1 MKIIALI
8 SCFLIIMCQAMHI
21 RTTNQEDTVCP
32 DSVIENIWDKTEY
45 LEGGARYSFNSLCS

>member
-1 MKIIALI
+1 
-8 SCFLIIMCQAMHI
+8 MCQAMHI

-45 LEGGARYSFNSLCS
+45 LEGGARYSSNSLCS